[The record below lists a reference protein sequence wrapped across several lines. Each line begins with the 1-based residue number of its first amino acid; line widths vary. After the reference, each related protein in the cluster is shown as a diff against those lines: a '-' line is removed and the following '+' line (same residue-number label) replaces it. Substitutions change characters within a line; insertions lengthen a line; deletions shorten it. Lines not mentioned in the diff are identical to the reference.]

1 MTRNPFR
8 IALLFAAL
16 AVAVPLA
23 PAVSRAADPAAEK
36 AARPRKV
43 VSIEGITEYE
53 LDNGLRVLLYPD
65 PSAARVTVNM
75 TVLVGS
81 RHEGY
86 GEGGM
91 AHLLEHMLFKGTP
104 SHPNV
109 VKALQD
115 HGAGF
120 GTHANGTTTVDRT
133 NYFETMPA
141 GDDNLEFAIRL
152 EADRLVNSYVKRE
165 DLASEMTVVRNEF
178 EMGENSPGAVLG
190 DRMMAAA
197 YHWHNYGKPPIGN
210 RSDIERVPI
219 DRLQAF
225 YRKHY
230 QPDNVVLIVSGS
242 FDEARALGHVARYF
256 GALKRPARKLDATY
270 TEEPPQDGERS
281 ATLRRVGKMGIVA
294 AMYHIPAASHED
306 FAAVEVLANVLDPVP
321 SGRLY
326 KALVAPGKAASVS
339 AVAIGRHDPG
349 VLEISA
355 GTASGEGLDQVRD
368 TMTQT
373 LESLASGGVEKEEVE
388 RARAMLLKWHADQLK
403 DVNAAGVE
411 LSEWVARGD
420 WRLYFLHRDRLE
432 KVTADDVSR
441 VAGKYLRRGNRT
453 VGLFVPADKPDRT
466 PVPAAPEVAGL
477 VKDYKGREAVAVGEA
492 FDATPANIE
501 KRVRRSELPGG
512 GKLVLLPKKSRGE
525 AVTLQ
530 MALPYGNAD
539 SLRGQAIPAEFLA
552 FVLNRGTRKHTYR
565 ELRDE
570 LDRNKITLSVGG
582 GAGEVSVTVQC
593 TRATLPK
600 ALELLREVLR
610 EPAFPQEEFDV
621 LKRQVL
627 AGLRQNLTEPST
639 LGPQALRRK
648 LGSYPADDVRYVW
661 PQEESIAA
669 VGKLTLDEVRK
680 VYEGQVGGAAAE
692 VVVVGDFDAEA
703 TARAVGAVL
712 DGWQS
717 PTPYRRIGQPADT
730 SVKGEKVVV
739 RTPDKANAYYY
750 AGLRMAIDNQ
760 HPDHAALVLGNYIL
774 GGGSASRLFNRV
786 RAKDGLSYGVGSSY
800 TAAARDRS
808 ASFTVAAIANPAN
821 MPKVEAAVAEELAKF
836 LKDGVTDKEVEEA
849 KKGFLEEMK
858 NFLASDDGVATMLSS
873 QLAAGRTLEW
883 LADLQKK
890 VGELTAA
897 QVNEA
902 FRKHV
907 DPARLV
913 IVEAGDFKTK

>member
-8 IALLFAAL
+8 IAVLFAGL
-16 AVAVPLA
+16 AVGVPLA
-23 PAVSRAADPAAEK
+23 PTVSRGADPTAEK

-81 RHEGY
+81 RQEGY

-104 SHPNV
+104 THPNV

-141 GDDNLEFAIRL
+141 GDENLEFAIRL
-152 EADRLVNSYVKRE
+152 EADRLVNSYVKHE

-190 DRMMAAA
+190 ERMMAAA

-256 GALKRPARKLDATY
+256 GALRRPARKLDATY

-281 ATLRRVGKMGIVA
+281 VTLRRVGKVGLVA
-294 AMYHIPAASHED
+294 ALYHIPAASHED
-306 FAAVEVLANVLDPVP
+306 FAAVEALANILDPVP

-326 KALVAPGKAASVS
+326 KALVSTGKAASVS
-339 AVAIGRHDPG
+339 AVAVGRHDPG

-355 GTASGEGLDQVRD
+355 VTASGEGLDEVRD
-368 TMTQT
+368 GMTRIV
-373 LESLASGGVEKEEVE
+373 ESLASGGVEKEEVE
-388 RARAMLLKWHADQLK
+388 RARAMLLKWHADQMK
-403 DVNAAGVE
+403 DVNGAGVE

-432 KVTADDVSR
+432 KVTTDDVSR

-453 VGLFVPADKPDRT
+453 VGLYVPTDKPDRT
-466 PVPAAPEVAGL
+466 LVPAAPEVAGL
-477 VKDYKGREAVAVGEA
+477 VKDYKGRAAVAVGEV
-492 FDATPANIE
+492 FDPTPQNIE

-530 MALPYGNAD
+530 MAIPYGNAD
-539 SLRGQAIPAEFLA
+539 SLRGQAIPAEFVA
-552 FVLNRGTRKHTYR
+552 FLLDRGSRKRTYR
-565 ELRDE
+565 ELQDE
-570 LDRNKITLSVGG
+570 LNRNKVTLSVGG
-582 GAGEVSVTVQC
+582 TSGEVSVTIRC
-593 TRATLPK
+593 TRTTLPR

-610 EPAFPQEEFDV
+610 EPAFPQDEFD
-621 LKRQVL
+621 LLRRQMI
-627 AGLRQNLTEPST
+627 AGLRQNSTEPQT
-639 LGPQALRRK
+639 QAVLALRRK
-648 LGSYPADDVRYVW
+648 LATFPADDVRYVW
-661 PQEESIAA
+661 PPDEGIAKLE
-669 VGKLTLDEVRK
+669 KLTVEEVRK
-680 VYEGQVGGAAAE
+680 VYEEQVGGAAAE

-703 TARAVGAVL
+703 TAKSVGAVL

-717 PTPYRRIGQPADT
+717 PTPYRRIENPADT
-730 SVKGEKVVV
+730 SVKGEKVVIE
-739 RTPDKANAYYY
+739 TPDKANAIYV
-750 AGLRMAIDNQ
+750 AGLRMALDNSN
-760 HPDHAALVLGNYIL
+760 PDHAALVLGNYIL

-800 TAAARDRS
+800 MAASRDRS
-808 ASFTVAAIANPAN
+808 ASFSVTAIANPTN
-821 MPKVEAAVAEELAKF
+821 MPKVEAAVAEELASF
-836 LKDGVTDKEVEEA
+836 LKDGATDREVEEA
-849 KKGFLEEMK
+849 KKGILEEMK
-858 NFLASDDGVATMLSS
+858 NFLASDDGVAAMLAS
-873 QLAAGRTLEW
+873 QLAAGRTMEW

-890 VGELTAA
+890 LGELTTA

-907 DPARLV
+907 AAARLV